1 MQNFLRKTLNQ
12 FADDI
17 TDKVFLLIQNDQKL
31 MTEYLM
37 LISQDGS
44 KSAARKINGEI
55 GKAVKAA
62 FKLGN
67 CGKCNKPKSSLIQD
81 EYTRHSVD
89 ESFLRGK

>member
-1 MQNFLRKTLNQ
+1 MKGFLRKVLNQ

-17 TDKVFLLIQNDQKL
+17 TDKVFLLIQNDKEL
-31 MTEYLM
+31 MAEYLM
-37 LISQDGS
+37 LIAQDGS
-44 KSAARKINGEI
+44 ISAAKKINGEI
-55 GKAVKAA
+55 GKAVKTA

-67 CGKCNKPKSSLIQD
+67 CGKCDKPKSTLIQD